1 MKKILLLTLGIIM
14 GLFLTGHVKAET
26 ISYKKLDNIYFNL
39 KVNGVSSSN
48 YVTMFYLDGRLAYCI
63 EPGKDINTRTYNST
77 NDWSKT
83 SISADKQK
91 LLEKIGYFGYEY
103 TSHQTPRYYI
113 ATQELIWETIGGADI
128 YWTTGPNGSGSTID
142 VSKEKNEIM
151 SLVNKYDTSVSF
163 ASDTIIGE
171 VGSHLEIEDNNGV
184 LNNYNITD
192 SVYHKIDKQ
201 DNKLVIDFNS
211 EEREE
216 SILLTRKNNYSDLLL
231 VYTMP
236 GSQSLASL
244 RISSPKT
251 YAFKLKS
258 VITPKE
264 YPKKEVV
271 KVPSTSDDSKIM
283 HFNILKIF
291 KYDNKRFN

>member
-1 MKKILLLTLGIIM
+1 MKKILLLALGIIM
-14 GLFLTGHVKAET
+14 GVFLTGHVNAET

-77 NDWSKT
+77 SDWSKT

-113 ATQELIWETIGGADI
+113 ATQELIWETIGGADV
-128 YWTTGPNGSGSTID
+128 YWTTGPNGSGSVID

-163 ASDTIIGE
+163 AGDTITGE
-171 VGSHLEIEDNNGV
+171 VGSHLVLEDNNGV
-184 LNNYNITD
+184 LNNYNISN

-201 DNKLVIDFNS
+201 DNKLIIDFNIKEQ
-211 EEREE
+211 EEN
-216 SILLTRKNNYSDLLL
+216 ILLTRKNNYSDLLL

-258 VITPKE
+258 VITPIE
-264 YPKKEVV
+264 HPKKEIV
-271 KVPSTSDDSKIM
+271 KVPSTSDDNKII
-283 HFNILKIF
+283 HFNIVKYL
-291 KYDNKRFN
+291 KYDNKSFN